1 MSVSDFHFFS
11 PGLGKQAAAYVI
23 VPDAGEPPFATFY
36 LLHGL
41 SDDYTI
47 WLRRTSIERYAQAY
61 PLIIVMPDGYRG
73 FYTNND
79 AGPAY
84 ATYMAEDLINTID
97 RTFPTKRDRASR
109 GIGGLS
115 MGGYGALRLALGYP
129 HLFAAATSHSGAVL
143 HGSRNEPRKG
153 GVLQPP
159 EFHRIFGPDPRGTEH
174 DILTLAQRC
183 KSHETLPKIRIDCGT
198 EDDLLADNRELH
210 TKLDAM
216 QVAHEYQEFP
226 GKHDW
231 AYWDQH
237 VQEAL
242 AFQHKHLK

>member
-1 MSVSDFHFFS
+1 MLADFHFFS
-11 PGLGKQAAAYVI
+11 DTLKKHVAACVLL
-23 VPDAGEPPFATFY
+23 PDAGEPPFATFY

-47 WLRRTSIERYAQAY
+47 WLRRTSIERYAQQY

-79 AGPAY
+79 AGAAY
-84 ATYMAEDLINTID
+84 ATYMAEDLVKTID
-97 RTFPTKRDRASR
+97 RTFPTKRGRASR

-129 HLFAAATSHSGAVL
+129 QLFAAATSHSGAVL
-143 HGSRNEPRKG
+143 HGSQPEPRKG
-153 GVLQPP
+153 GPLQPP
-159 EFHRIFGPDPRGTEH
+159 EFHRIFGKDPTGTEH
-174 DILTLAQRC
+174 DILALAQRC
-183 KSHETLPKIRIDCGT
+183 RSHETLPKIRIDCGT

-210 TKLDAM
+210 QKLDAM
-216 QVAHEYQEFP
+216 QVAHQYQEFP

-231 AYWDQH
+231 AYWDEH